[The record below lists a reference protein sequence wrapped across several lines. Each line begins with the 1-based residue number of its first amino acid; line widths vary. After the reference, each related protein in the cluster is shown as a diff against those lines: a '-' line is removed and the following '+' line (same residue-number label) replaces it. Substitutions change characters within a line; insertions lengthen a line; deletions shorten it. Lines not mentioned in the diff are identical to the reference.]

1 MASGSSTA
9 NLPVLIWGQKGRK
22 ASGVERG
29 LRDLCGTAVK
39 ALVAVMAGLDAGVST
54 SDLGAH
60 KKDVDGPAQAP
71 GMTRK
76 FVCPLT
82 PAWSLHSQLKKDT
95 IDIGDLP
102 LCRVLVIKDA
112 HYPWL
117 LLVPRR
123 EGAVE
128 IIDLDEVA
136 QAQLMTEVSRVARAL
151 KEITK
156 CDKLNIAALGNLVP
170 QLHVHV
176 IARRTSDAAWPR
188 PVWGVMPPLAH
199 DAEEVQ
205 NFISALR
212 RKIWLG

>member
-1 MASGSSTA
+1 M
-9 NLPVLIWGQKGRK
+9 
-22 ASGVERG
+22 
-29 LRDLCGTAVK
+29 
-39 ALVAVMAGLDAGVST
+39 
-54 SDLGAH
+54 
-60 KKDVDGPAQAP
+60 PA
-71 GMTRK
+71 
-76 FVCPLT
+76 
-82 PAWSLHSQLKKDT
+82 AWSLHRQLTEDT

-112 HYPWL
+112 NYPWL

-128 IIDLDEVA
+128 IIDLDDVE
-136 QAQLMTEVSRVARAL
+136 QAQLMTETSRVARAV

-156 CDKLNIAALGNLVP
+156 CDKLNIAALGNVVP

-176 IARRTSDAAWPR
+176 IARRKNDAAWPR
-188 PVWGVMPPLAH
+188 PVWGVVPPLAH
-199 DAEEVQ
+199 DASEVQ

>member
-1 MASGSSTA
+1 MPDS
-9 NLPVLIWGQKGRK
+9 
-22 ASGVERG
+22 
-29 LRDLCGTAVK
+29 
-39 ALVAVMAGLDAGVST
+39 
-54 SDLGAH
+54 
-60 KKDVDGPAQAP
+60 
-71 GMTRK
+71 
-76 FVCPLT
+76 
-82 PAWSLHSQLKKDT
+82 AWSLHARLKEDT

-112 HYPWL
+112 NYPWL

-123 EGAVE
+123 PDIVE
-128 IIDLDEVA
+128 IIDLEEVE

-151 KEITK
+151 KDVTK
-156 CDKLNIAALGNLVP
+156 CDKLNIAALGNMVP

-188 PVWGVMPPLAH
+188 PVWGAVPPLSH

-205 NFISALR
+205 VFISALR